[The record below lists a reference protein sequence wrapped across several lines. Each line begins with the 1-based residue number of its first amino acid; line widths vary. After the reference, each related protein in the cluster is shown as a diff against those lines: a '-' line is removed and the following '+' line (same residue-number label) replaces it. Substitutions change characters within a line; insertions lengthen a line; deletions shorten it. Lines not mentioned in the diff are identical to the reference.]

1 MLCDKY
7 KEALIVA
14 AASGAA
20 LPIPLRE
27 HMNACTRCRATFAAE
42 EKLFA
47 AIASSLRERANS
59 RYRASFASRVEAALD
74 EQPRSR
80 RFIAPKWALVS
91 AAAVLA
97 CVGFGAQ
104 EFRQRVRAPQSALK
118 TAPALERATLGPEK
132 TAIATLGR
140 SSIFRGLAKSD
151 PRNTQAALH
160 VMDEPEVLVPPDER
174 EAFGKFVASLPQ
186 REGVAQALLHPAA
199 KSEEESFPM
208 ELIQIAQ
215 LEIKPLEPQ
224 DDAQDLVEK

>member
-7 KEALIVA
+7 KEALIEA
-14 AASGAA
+14 AASGTA

-59 RYRASFASRVEAALD
+59 RYRAGFVSRVEAALG
-74 EQPRSR
+74 EQLRSR
-80 RFIAPKWALVS
+80 RFIAPGWALVS

-104 EFRQRVRAPQSALK
+104 EFRQRVRAPQSAVK
-118 TAPALERATLGPEK
+118 TAPARERATFGSEK
-132 TAIATLGR
+132 TAIAALER
-140 SSIFRGLAKSD
+140 SSIVRGPAESH
-151 PRNTQAALH
+151 PSNTQAALY

-174 EAFGKFVASLPQ
+174 EAFA
-186 REGVAQALLHPAA
+186 
-199 KSEEESFPM
+199 
-208 ELIQIAQ
+208 
-215 LEIKPLEPQ
+215 
-224 DDAQDLVEK
+224 